1 MTVAE
6 IVISEFMDEAAVD
19 SLRGDF
25 DVAYDPSLV
34 DDRARLLDT
43 ISGAAALIVRNR
55 TQVDEALLARA
66 EGLQAVGRLGVG
78 LDNIDLDA
86 CAAREVTVYPATGA
100 NATAVAEYVIGA
112 ALLLVRGA
120 FRASDDVIAGTWPR
134 TQLIGGELAGRTL
147 GLVGLGQIAR
157 EVARRAAAFDMVLAA
172 HDPFVAADDEVWDA
186 VVNCELDDLLARSDV
201 VSLHVPLT
209 AETHGLIRQATIARM
224 KPTAVVIN
232 SARGGVVDEAAV
244 IAALC
249 NGQLGG
255 AALDVFAQEPLTTS
269 AATAF
274 SRVPNLLLTPHI
286 AGVTNEANVRV
297 SAVTAANVRR
307 HLQHAKT
314 G

>member
-1 MTVAE
+1 
-6 IVISEFMDEAAVD
+6 MDAAAVD
-19 SLRGDF
+19 GLRGDF
-25 DVAYDPSLV
+25 DVLYDPGLV
-34 DDRARLLDT
+34 DDRARLLGELE
-43 ISGAAALIVRNR
+43 GAAALIVRNR
-55 TQVDEALLARA
+55 TQVDGALLDAA
-66 EGLQAVGRLGVG
+66 GGLRAVGRLGVG

-86 CAAREVTVYPATGA
+86 CKARDVAVFPATGA
-100 NATAVAEYVIGA
+100 NATAVAEYVMAA
-112 ALLLVRGA
+112 ALMLVRGA
-120 FRASDDVIAGTWPR
+120 YRANSDMIAGVWPR
-134 TQLIGGELAGRTL
+134 TQLIGGELAGRTM

-157 EVARRAAAFDMVLAA
+157 EVARRAAAFDMTLAA
-172 HDPFVAADDEVWDA
+172 HDPFVAADDEIWDE

-224 KPTAVVIN
+224 KPTAIVIN

-249 NGQLGG
+249 GGRLGG

-269 AATAF
+269 GATAF
-274 SRVPNLLLTPHI
+274 SKVPNLLLTPHI
-286 AGVTNEANVRV
+286 AGVTEEANVRV

-307 HLQHAKT
+307 HLAAAKT